1 MPYVGRTVMAL
12 SDAWVIRDFRL
23 FILGDTASKFGRAAF
38 MTAVF
43 WKVAEIGG
51 PKAFGMLMTAYFLA
65 HLPLI
70 MVGGMLVDRVPRKRV
85 ALAMDLIQAVSA
97 FVFII
102 MLIIGIDIV
111 KVMIFACVI
120 MGASTAFSMPAIQA
134 LVPDLVEE
142 ETLAAATGLHNA
154 SRTAAWS
161 IGGLV
166 GGLAIHF
173 FGLQF
178 TLWLDLLTFL
188 ISAAFLIQIDEVPIK
203 KLEEDGEGGDFKTEM
218 KLAGD
223 FVLSQPWLLVGIL
236 AFMVFHIGGAVMDIG
251 IPFIVQ
257 KNDWNAIH
265 YGLWGATTPIGA
277 AIGALYAGSKPI
289 PKSIRGTI
297 FYVTVSIAAWLDILY
312 VMTPWFFGI
321 LLIALVQGL
330 IIGVL
335 GVIWNTTIGDSVD
348 QHLRGRV
355 FSIDAIGSFLFI
367 PFAPIMGGYLIEEI
381 GLTATVFIAVSIMVA
396 STIIGIIV
404 PSFRRFER
412 VETEQFPIIQSEPSV

>member
-1 MPYVGRTVMAL
+1 MAL
-12 SDAWVIRDFRL
+12 SDAWAVRDFRL
-23 FILGDTASKFGRAAF
+23 FMLGDTASKFGRAAF
-38 MTAVF
+38 MTAVG

-51 PKAFGMLMTAYFLA
+51 PKAFGMIMTAYFLA

-70 MVGGMLVDRVPRKRV
+70 MVGGLLVDRMPRKRV

-97 FVFII
+97 FVFIM

-111 KVMIFACVI
+111 KVMIFASII

-142 ETLAAATGLHNA
+142 DTLAAATGLHNA

-173 FGLQF
+173 SSLQF
-178 TLWLDLLTFL
+178 ALWLDLLTFL
-188 ISAAFLIQIDEVPIK
+188 ISAAFLMQIDEVPIK
-203 KLEEDGEGGDFKTEM
+203 KLEEGGEAGEGSDFKTEM
-218 KLAGD
+218 KIAGD

-355 FSIDAIGSFLFI
+355 TSIDAIGSFLFI
-367 PFAPIMGGYLIEEI
+367 PFAPIMGGYMIDGI

-412 VETEQFPIIQSEPSV
+412 VATEQFPIIPSKPSV